1 MKFLVD
7 VNASG
12 IVVDWFLER
21 GHDLAEVA
29 EKDPSMGDERI
40 LQWAVREQR
49 IIVTTDQDF
58 EQRIWREGKDH
69 RGILR
74 LENLPRA
81 ERLALLADVM
91 ARHSEDLRAGAMVI
105 ALSQK
110 IRIRKSPGENPPA

>member
-69 RGILR
+69 RGVSASREPASCREIG
-74 LENLPRA
+74 
-81 ERLALLADVM
+81 
-91 ARHSEDLRAGAMVI
+91 SAGRCNGP
-105 ALSQK
+105 SQ
-110 IRIRKSPGENPPA
+110 